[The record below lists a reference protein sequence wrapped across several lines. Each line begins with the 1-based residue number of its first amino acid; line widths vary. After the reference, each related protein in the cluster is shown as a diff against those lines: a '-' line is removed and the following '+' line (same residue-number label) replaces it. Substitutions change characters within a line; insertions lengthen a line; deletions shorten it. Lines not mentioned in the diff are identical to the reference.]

1 MSASVRALYWTAV
14 VNGLLAPFLLVGV
27 LIVASDSIVMAGQ
40 PSSRLS
46 RMLVAIV
53 TITMFVAA
61 IAMFIA

>member
-46 RMLVAIV
+46 RMAIV